1 VSPGRDRLTKVWD
14 ANGAMTR
21 ELPAFGDIATEVAFT
36 HDAARVVAGDWLG
49 EVRLSNVADGAQ
61 VAKLAANPPTLE
73 MLVQAQTATVQ
84 ATAAAAEKAAAELA
98 AAQAV
103 VVEKTKANQAAA
115 EAAAAAKASLQTLLA
130 EKAALDQAQSAQAS
144 AGK

>member
-1 VSPGRDRLTKVWD
+1 
-14 ANGAMTR
+14 
-21 ELPAFGDIATEVAFT
+21 
-36 HDAARVVAGDWLG
+36 
-49 EVRLSNVADGAQ
+49 
-61 VAKLAANPPTLE
+61 
-73 MLVQAQTATVQ
+73 
-84 ATAAAAEKAAAELA
+84 
-98 AAQAV
+98 